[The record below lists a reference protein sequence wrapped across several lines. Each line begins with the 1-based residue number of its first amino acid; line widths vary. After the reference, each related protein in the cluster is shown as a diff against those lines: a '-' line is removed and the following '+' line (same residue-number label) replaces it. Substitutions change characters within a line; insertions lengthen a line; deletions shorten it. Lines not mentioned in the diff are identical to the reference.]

1 MRSWK
6 QKNRGWSLVL
16 LALVA
21 VAIWL
26 IGCTANEPFDPNVLD
41 NLAPVARLF
50 VESPDEGEEL
60 NPTSYF
66 HRTFN
71 WSGSDADGFVENFFV
86 SISTE
91 EGVLTPWA
99 STTETDTTMT
109 FSPDPITG
117 EASATI
123 SVVCQDNRGAF
134 SDTISQFIPMRNHP
148 PVVQFKSNFDPKQ
161 NMQREFVADPDSFL
175 YWNWGPTNFRL
186 GVYDP
191 DGLDTMDSY
200 YRYTLAEGDPQQEWD
215 EGDPSADLETGWI
228 RANFLPG
235 AESYEF
241 ELFIAN
247 VTPGQK
253 TLTISV
259 QDEAGGDAWFQYQWE
274 VRAPINSILY
284 FFDNASGPGKE
295 LYYAFLNETFG
306 QDNWD
311 QYEFVYGFPDKPF
324 VLYETMKLFELVLWT
339 DGGSTTS
346 SVMKRTFSRD
356 GVMAQYLDFG
366 GNLLLVSKLIT
377 EPDPDTGL
385 SPVFIRN
392 YLGVEPNLALPR
404 GTLEIPMGK
413 RALPAVEAPA
423 MPVIY
428 KAMNFGSGVGLDLL
442 AYSEPLYR
450 LEYCVRCYNDQL
462 DGPFDPV
469 VAFRR
474 PPRLDDDGLPQ
485 SANVVGYALQLEYFS
500 QSQAIA
506 SMQHVL
512 SVEMGVTP

>member
-6 QKNRGWSLVL
+6 SNCRGWFVL
-16 LALVA
+16 LLTLVA
-21 VAIWL
+21 VALGL
-26 IGCTANEPFDPNVLD
+26 IGCTTNEPFDPEVLD
-41 NLAPVARLF
+41 NVIPVARLF
-50 VESPDEGEEL
+50 VESPAEGEDL

-71 WSGSDADGFVENFFV
+71 WSGSDVDGWVTEFFV
-86 SISTE
+86 SIATE
-91 EGVLTPWA
+91 EGVPAAWVATQ
-99 STTETDTTMT
+99 STDTTMT
-109 FSPDPITG
+109 FSPDPISG

-134 SDTISQFIPMRNHP
+134 SDTVSQFIPMRNHT
-148 PVVQFKSNFDPKQ
+148 PVVRFKSDFDYRQ
-161 NMQREFVADPDSFL
+161 NMQRELVVEPDSFL

-191 DGLDTMDSY
+191 DGLDTMNDY
-200 YRYTLAEGDPQQEWD
+200 YRYTLADGDPEQEWL
-215 EGDPSADLETGWI
+215 EGDPSADIETGWI
-228 RANFLPG
+228 RAEFSPG
-235 AESYEF
+235 VESYEF

-247 VTPGQK
+247 VTAGQK

-274 VRAPINSILY
+274 VREPKNSILY
-284 FFDNASGPGKE
+284 VFDNSSGPGRD

-311 QYEFVYGFPDKPF
+311 EYDFVFGFPDHAF
-324 VLYETMKLFELVLWT
+324 VLLETMKLFEVVLWT

-356 GVMAQYLDFG
+356 GAMAQYLDG
-366 GNLLLVSKLIT
+366 GGHLMLVSKLVT
-377 EPDPDTGL
+377 EPDPETGL

-392 YLGVEPNLALPR
+392 YLGIDPVEALPR
-404 GTLEIPMGK
+404 GDLNIPMGK
-413 RALPAVEAPA
+413 RAMPAVEAPD

-428 KAMNFGSGVGLDLL
+428 KAANFGKGRGLDLL
-442 AYSEPLYR
+442 AYSEAIYR
-450 LEYCVRCYNDQL
+450 LESCPRCYNDF
-462 DGPFDPV
+462 DPWDPV
-469 VAFRR
+469 VALRR
-474 PPRLDDDGLPQ
+474 PPRLDDDLQPQ
-485 SANVVGYALQLEYFS
+485 NAHVICYSLQLEYFS
-500 QSQAIA
+500 QNQVIA
-506 SMQHVL
+506 SMQHAL